1 MPPAL
6 DLPSITD
13 QHAFNMARWQELVV
27 DPEIAALNCNI
38 ETDRYGHVL
47 MMSVPGFGHAAYQIE
62 IGLELHRLLP
72 GGKVLG
78 ECRIS
83 TSEGIKGADA
93 AWISQARRRRA
104 VKNDLL
110 VIAPEICVEVLS
122 AANTR
127 AEMDEKKAL
136 YFESGADEVWL
147 CDRKG
152 RMFFF
157 LKNTPNE
164 PAEASLLCPAFP
176 KKLSAA

>member
-1 MPPAL
+1 MPPIL

-13 QHAFNMARWQELVV
+13 QHAFNLARWAEMVV
-27 DPEIAALNCNI
+27 DPEIAALNCSV

-47 MMSVPGFGHAAYQIE
+47 MMSVPGFGHAGFQSE
-62 IGLELHRLLP
+62 IVRALHRCLP
-72 GGKVLG
+72 EGKALG

-104 VKNDLL
+104 VNNDLL
-110 VIAPEICVEVLS
+110 VIAPEICVEILS

-136 YFESGADEVWL
+136 YFEAGADEVWL

-157 LKNTPNE
+157 LKSAPE
-164 PAEASLLCPAFP
+164 VAAEASGLCPAFP
-176 KKLSAA
+176 LKLSAA